1 MLHQH
6 LMFPFWQLDFAVLKY
21 KNQKLAEQLEVHKFE
36 FRALESRFNDLKE
49 KQKTHN
55 ETLVLVKSY
64 WERVSCSNLAHVT
77 VTYIYIIGSL
87 LKFPCPNSS

>member
-1 MLHQH
+1 
-6 LMFPFWQLDFAVLKY
+6 MFPFWQLDFAVLKY

-64 WERVSCSNLAHVT
+64 WERVSCSNLPHVT
-77 VTYIYIIGSL
+77 VTYIYIIGFL
-87 LKFPCPNSS
+87 LKFPDPNSS